1 MISCDC
7 QQLFVGVC
15 ERQATIFTLVYNI
28 YGVYLY
34 DSLYAKYKYKP

>member
-15 ERQATIFTLVYNI
+15 ERQATPYTHTYI
-28 YGVYLY
+28 YGLYLS